1 MGLFPTTCRC
11 SGQPAKEQ
19 SGNRI
24 FVLISIVYTDP
35 PTSLQCLFVLCDHKD
50 ANSHWIFGKNV
61 TPRLGAR
68 DSCMH
73 TCRYSG
79 GSHDDDQG
87 KGRRCKEM
95 GQGRATSLRPS
106 PKAAPTQ
113 TQKLQ
118 EDWYLIC
125 SPQSPPQSTK
135 GQPPYGGTLWNGGV
149 INVGG
154 AGRHVQCKGRQA
166 TVKERQHVLQP
177 PALAGIPRG
186 Q

>member
-1 MGLFPTTCRC
+1 
-11 SGQPAKEQ
+11 
-19 SGNRI
+19 
-24 FVLISIVYTDP
+24 
-35 PTSLQCLFVLCDHKD
+35 
-50 ANSHWIFGKNV
+50 
-61 TPRLGAR
+61 
-68 DSCMH
+68 MH

-87 KGRRCKEM
+87 RGRRRCKEM
-95 GQGRATSLRPS
+95 RRGRATSLRPS

-135 GQPPYGGTLWNGGV
+135 GQPPCGETLWNGGV

-154 AGRHVQCKGRQA
+154 ASRHVQREGRQA
-166 TVKERQHVLQP
+166 TVKTRQHVLQP

-186 Q
+186 QRVPGAYLRHKGAAEGRRPPRGLCQLRKVDPASKRLGTA